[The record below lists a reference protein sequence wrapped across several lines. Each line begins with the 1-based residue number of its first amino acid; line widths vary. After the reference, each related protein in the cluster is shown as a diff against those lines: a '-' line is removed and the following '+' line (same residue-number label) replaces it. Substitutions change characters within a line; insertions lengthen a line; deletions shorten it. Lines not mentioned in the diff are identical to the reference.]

1 MDMKQNISSEAK
13 PIVREGRQIILP
25 EPLPSVGP
33 SRLSHRNRLVYAAAT
48 WVYRMKRRLQ
58 WWTCGRS
65 YSSLRKFDS
74 LPYRADRHSS
84 LLIRK
89 LGDSD
94 PQLQLN
100 KITNLRVAVG
110 SLDGILIRPGETFSF
125 CKLVGK
131 PTRRRGFV
139 DGLELCRGEARSG
152 VGGGICQ
159 IANLLHWL
167 ILHSPLSVAER
178 SQHSFDPFPDEGRI
192 IPFGT
197 GAAIFYNYVD
207 YQFEN
212 HTKWTFQVRLW
223 LTDKTLEGDLRCS
236 DELAHKY
243 RVIEKNH
250 AFLQIGGRY
259 YRTNEI
265 WRKKTKK
272 CESIAESEELITRNF
287 ALLKYEPKEF
297 VKVESGAKTVTLPE
311 IVVVRG

>member
-1 MDMKQNISSEAK
+1 MTS
-13 PIVREGRQIILP
+13 RQISIP
-25 EPLPSVGP
+25 DPLPSVGRT
-33 SRLSHRNRLVYAAAT
+33 RLSHRSGFVYRLATAFYRFKRRVHWWRSGKDYAAA
-48 WVYRMKRRLQ
+48 RAA
-58 WWTCGRS
+58 
-65 YSSLRKFDS
+65 DP

-89 LGDSD
+89 LGDTD
-94 PQLQLN
+94 PQLQVN
-100 KITNLRVAVG
+100 KITNLKVAI
-110 SLDGILIRPGETFSF
+110 SCLDGVVIRPGETFSF

-139 DGLELCRGEARSG
+139 EGLELCRGEARSG
-152 VGGGICQ
+152 IGGGICQ

-167 ILHSPLSVAER
+167 VLHSPLTVVER

-212 HTKWTFQVRLW
+212 RTPWTFQIRLW
-223 LTDKTLEGDLRCS
+223 LTEKTLEGDLRCS
-236 DELAHKY
+236 DELEHKY

-250 AFLQIGGRY
+250 AFLRIGERF

-265 WRKKTKK
+265 WRKKTRK

-287 ALLKYEPKEF
+287 ALLKYEPAEF
-297 VKVESGAKTVTLPE
+297 LNVEEGVAFATLQE
-311 IVVVRG
+311 

>member
-1 MDMKQNISSEAK
+1 MTS
-13 PIVREGRQIILP
+13 RQISIP
-25 EPLPSVGP
+25 DPLPSVGP
-33 SRLSHRNRLVYAAAT
+33 TRWSHRSA
-48 WVYRMKRRLQ
+48 WVYGLATGFYRLKRRIH
-58 WWTCGRS
+58 WWRSGRD
-65 YSSLRKFDS
+65 YAVVRATDP
-74 LPYRADRHSS
+74 LPFRADRHSS

-89 LGDSD
+89 LGNTD
-94 PQLQLN
+94 PQLQVN
-100 KITNLRVAVG
+100 KITNLRIAVA
-110 SLDGILIRPGETFSF
+110 SLDGVMVRPGETFSF

-139 DGLELCRGEARSG
+139 EGLELCRGEARSG

-167 ILHSPLSVAER
+167 VLHSPLTVVER

-212 HTKWTFQVRLW
+212 RTPWTFQIRLW
-223 LTDKTLEGDLRCS
+223 LADKTLEGDLRCS
-236 DELAHKY
+236 HELEHKY

-250 AFLQIGGRY
+250 AFLKIGTRF

-265 WRKKTKK
+265 WRKKTRK
-272 CESIAESEELITRNF
+272 CESVAESEELITRNF
-287 ALLKYEPKEF
+287 ALLKYEPTSF
-297 VKVESGAKTVTLPE
+297 LSVEEGERVITIPE
-311 IVVVRG
+311 

>member
-1 MDMKQNISSEAK
+1 MTT
-13 PIVREGRQIILP
+13 RQISIP
-25 EPLPSVGP
+25 DSLPSVGRT
-33 SRLSHRNRLVYAAAT
+33 RLSHRSTFVYRLATGFYRLRRRIQWWRSGRAYAA
-48 WVYRMKRRLQ
+48 VRVP
-58 WWTCGRS
+58 
-65 YSSLRKFDS
+65 DP
-74 LPYRADRHSS
+74 LPFRADRHSS

-89 LGDSD
+89 LGDTD
-94 PQLQLN
+94 PQLQVN
-100 KITNLRVAVG
+100 KITNLKIAV
-110 SLDGILIRPGETFSF
+110 SCMDGVLIRPGETFSF

-152 VGGGICQ
+152 IGGGICQ

-167 ILHSPLSVAER
+167 VLHSPLTVVER

-212 HTKWTFQVRLW
+212 LTPWTFQIRLW
-223 LTDKTLEGDLRCS
+223 LTEKTLEGDLRCS
-236 DELAHKY
+236 DELEHKY

-250 AFLQIGGRY
+250 AFLKIAGNF

-265 WRKKTKK
+265 WRKKTRK

-287 ALLKYEPKEF
+287 ALLKYEPAEFLHVDEGSKFARLKE
-297 VKVESGAKTVTLPE
+297 
-311 IVVVRG
+311 

>member
-1 MDMKQNISSEAK
+1 MSEGGARTISI
-13 PIVREGRQIILP
+13 PD
-25 EPLPSVGP
+25 PLPSVGRT
-33 SRLSHRNRLVYAAAT
+33 RLSHRKPWIYQLAT
-48 WVYRMKRRLQ
+48 GVYRLKRHLE
-58 WWTCGRS
+58 WWTSGRTYPS
-65 YSSLRKFDS
+65 ARNSDS

-94 PQLQLN
+94 PQLQLS
-100 KITNLRVAVG
+100 KITNLKIAV
-110 SLDGILIRPGETFSF
+110 SHLDGVLIRPGETFSF

-139 DGLELCRGEARSG
+139 EGLELCRGEARRG

-167 ILHSPLSVAER
+167 VLHSPLTVVER

-212 HTKWTFQVRLW
+212 RTPWTFQIRLW
-223 LTDKTLEGDLRCS
+223 LTEKTLEGDLRCS
-236 DELAHKY
+236 EELEHKY

-250 AFLQIGGRY
+250 AFLKIGGRF

-265 WRKKTKK
+265 WRKKTRK
-272 CESIAESEELITRNF
+272 CESVAESETLITRNF
-287 ALLKYEPKEF
+287 ALLKYEPADFLE
-297 VKVESGAKTVTLPE
+297 VEAGAASVTLPGTPGPSLA
-311 IVVVRG
+311 RL